1 MKRLRANDSAAT
13 SVKVGYRQAFIPHT
27 PAYSV
32 KRGFCFCVRNK
43 KNKNNKQKQDQKQGQ
58 DLSTMR
64 HPDTE
69 SLREKQEQ
77 QEQAKAL
84 LLLFDSRSL
93 FFISGAMRCNSSD
106 LFV

>member
-1 MKRLRANDSAAT
+1 ANDSAAT

-32 KRGFCFCVRNK
+32 KRGFCFCARN
-43 KNKNNKQKQDQKQGQ
+43 KNKNNKPKQDQKQGQ

-69 SLREKQEQ
+69 SHREKQEKQEQARTARTSKNSKNKQEQ
-77 QEQAKAL
+77 QEQAKSL
-84 LLLFDSRSL
+84 LLLWVFG
-93 FFISGAMRCNSSD
+93 F
-106 LFV
+106 